1 MAKRNE
7 GKYPVYDHL
16 PGNAALVKDYAAK
29 EGVLESAIYN
39 RYARA
44 LNEGKPLPF
53 KIIIYYERN
62 FIIPN

>member
-7 GKYPVYDHL
+7 GKYEVVDKL
-16 PGNAALVKDYAAK
+16 PDGAILVKDYADQECVK
-29 EGVLESAIYN
+29 EPAIYN

-44 LNEGKPLPF
+44 LEEGKQLPF
-53 KIIIYYERN
+53 TIVIYYERN

>member
-7 GKYPVYDHL
+7 GKYEVVDKL
-16 PGNAALVKDYAAK
+16 PDGAILVKEYADLEHVK
-29 EGVLESAIYN
+29 EPAIYN

-44 LNEGKPLPF
+44 LEEGKKLPF
-53 KIIIYYERN
+53 TIVIYYERN

>member
-7 GKYPVYDHL
+7 GKYPIYDKL
-16 PGNAALVKDYAAK
+16 PSNAILVKDYATK
-29 EGVLESAIYN
+29 ENVKEPAIYN

-44 LNEGKPLPF
+44 LDEGKPLPF

>member
-7 GKYPVYDHL
+7 GKYEVVNTL
-16 PGNAALVKDYAAK
+16 PGNAILVKEYAEK
-29 EGVLESAIYN
+29 ENVKEPAIYN

-44 LNEGKPLPF
+44 LSEGKPLPF
-53 KIIIYYERN
+53 KIVIYVERN

>member
-7 GKYPVYDHL
+7 GKYNVVDEL
-16 PGNAALVKDYAAK
+16 PKGAILVKEYADQEHVK
-29 EGVLESAIYN
+29 EPAIYN

-44 LNEGKPLPF
+44 LKEGKVLPF
-53 KIIIYYERN
+53 RIVIYFERN

>member
-7 GKYPVYDHL
+7 GKYNVVDEL
-16 PGNAALVKDYAAK
+16 PKGAILVKEYADQENVK
-29 EGVLESAIYN
+29 EPAIYN

-44 LNEGKPLPF
+44 LKEGKGLPF
-53 KIIIYYERN
+53 TIVIYFERN